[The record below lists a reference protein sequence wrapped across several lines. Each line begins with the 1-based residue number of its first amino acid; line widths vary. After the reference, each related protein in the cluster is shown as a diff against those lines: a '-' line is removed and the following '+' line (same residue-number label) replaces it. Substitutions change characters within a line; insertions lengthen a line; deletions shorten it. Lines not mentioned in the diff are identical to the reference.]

1 MQRVIRI
8 VLRMAFYATPVIYAQ
23 IKVPSPWDRVLE
35 LNPMTGVLELQRA
48 GFFAEPVQ
56 RSAVLVSVVASL
68 LIFLLGAWTFTRLER
83 SVLKEI

>member
-1 MQRVIRI
+1 
-8 VLRMAFYATPVIYAQ
+8 
-23 IKVPSPWDRVLE
+23 
-35 LNPMTGVLELQRA
+35 MTGVLELQRA